1 MGKVSW
7 LLVVVLLCAAL
18 PAVAETLSVAV
29 REGSLRSSPQVF
41 GAIQATLHYA
51 DRVEVLERKGAWARV
66 RAGGAGVGWM
76 HSSALSSKK
85 LALKSGQ
92 GQLRSSASEDELT
105 LAGKGF
111 NAQVEKEYRQRN
123 SDLDYRAVDRME
135 GLTVTSAEV
144 QRFLREGNL
153 GKGGA
158 P

>member
-1 MGKVSW
+1 
-7 LLVVVLLCAAL
+7 
-18 PAVAETLSVAV
+18 
-29 REGSLRSSPQVF
+29 
-41 GAIQATLHYA
+41 
-51 DRVEVLERKGAWARV
+51 
-66 RAGGAGVGWM
+66 
-76 HSSALSSKK
+76 
-85 LALKSGQ
+85 LKSGQ
-92 GQLRSSASEDELT
+92 GQLRSGASEDELT

-123 SDLDYRAVDRME
+123 SDLDYRAIDRME